1 MITRCLPAC
10 SGSMLAGMPSTATL
24 GAFTLAATAL
34 ILLPGPAMLFL
45 ISRGIGQGSRKLALA
60 SMAGI
65 ETATACMVVAT
76 AFGLAAVISSS
87 VVAFSVV
94 KYAGAAY
101 LVYLAIREFRS
112 RGHFALDRAPVTNPR
127 RAFTDAFLVG
137 ISNPKVAVFFVAFFP
152 QFLHREAGPVWSQVL
167 VLGAIFVA
175 VGALFDSMYA
185 LGAGTLGQW
194 LARHPRAV
202 ERQRYV
208 SGGIFLVMGG
218 ASALTGHPQ
227 KA

>member
-1 MITRCLPAC
+1 
-10 SGSMLAGMPSTATL
+10 MPSAATL
-24 GAFTLAATAL
+24 GAFALAATAL

-45 ISRGIGQGSRKLALA
+45 ISRGIGQGRRTALS

-65 ETATACMVVAT
+65 ESATAVMVVAT

-87 VVAFSVV
+87 VVAFAVV

-101 LVYLAIREFRS
+101 LLWLAIREFRS
-112 RGHFALDRAPVTNPR
+112 KGHFSVHQAPPVTSR
-127 RAFTDAFLVG
+127 RAYADAFLVG

-152 QFLHREAGPVWSQVL
+152 QFLHREAGPIWSQVI
-167 VLGAIFVA
+167 VLGAIFV
-175 VGALFDSMYA
+175 VIGALFDGLYA
-185 LGAGTLGQW
+185 LSAGTLGQW
-194 LARHPRAV
+194 LGRHPRAV
-202 ERQRYV
+202 ERQKYV

-218 ASALTGHPQ
+218 AAALTGHPH

>member
-1 MITRCLPAC
+1 MER
-10 SGSMLAGMPSTATL
+10 
-24 GAFTLAATAL
+24 LAA
-34 ILLPGPAMLFL
+34 
-45 ISRGIGQGSRKLALA
+45 
-60 SMAGI
+60 
-65 ETATACMVVAT
+65 
-76 AFGLAAVISSS
+76 
-87 VVAFSVV
+87 
-94 KYAGAAY
+94 
-101 LVYLAIREFRS
+101 
-112 RGHFALDRAPVTNPR
+112 
-127 RAFTDAFLVG
+127 TDAFLVG

-152 QFLHREAGPVWSQVL
+152 QFLNREAGPVWSQVL